1 MFHYSTIIKN
11 GLVFDGRGN
20 KPVKADIGITDD
32 EIKKIGDLQT
42 EAAYNVV
49 DATGRCV
56 APGFIDITSHSDT
69 HWTIF
74 FFRAKK
80 VWLARELPQSSAGI
94 AVLLWRRFWAKPRLK
109 K

>member
-74 FFRAKK
+74 FF
-80 VWLARELPQSSAGI
+80 SA
-94 AVLLWRRFWAKPRLK
+94 PRK
-109 K
+109 FG